1 MGERSNGGRM
11 RFALA
16 LLMTVHGIA
25 HQAGFAESFHLT
37 AATDLPYKTTILG
50 GRLDLGGGIRVMG
63 VLWLVLSAVFI
74 AVAVGTALNATW
86 WVNAAGMAAMASLVM
101 TLLEMPQARTGVVN
115 LAILAALFLYY

>member
-1 MGERSNGGRM
+1 MVELGDRVAELLTFGGE
-11 RFALA
+11 
-16 LLMTVHGIA
+16 IA
-25 HQAGFAESFHLT
+25 RV
-37 AATDLPYKTTILG
+37 LG

-86 WVNAAGMAAMASLVM
+86 WVNAAGMAAMVSLVM
-101 TLLEMPQARTGVVN
+101 TLLEMPQARTGVVVN